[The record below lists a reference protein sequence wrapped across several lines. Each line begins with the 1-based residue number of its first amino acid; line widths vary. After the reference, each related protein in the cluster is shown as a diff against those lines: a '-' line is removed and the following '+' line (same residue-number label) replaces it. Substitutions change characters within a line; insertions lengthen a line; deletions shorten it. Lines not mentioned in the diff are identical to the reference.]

1 MFLSLEPVIGSN
13 NGENTLPVVFD
24 TTEDPNLNNLT
35 RSDVNCDKKGTC
47 YDGKFPTKIEVTER
61 LIIKGLFQF
70 RLTAKIRRLQSKLER
85 INHSMEGFM
94 L

>member
-1 MFLSLEPVIGSN
+1 MVVEILIHVFSLEPVIGSN

-47 YDGKFPTKIEVTER
+47 YDG
-61 LIIKGLFQF
+61 
-70 RLTAKIRRLQSKLER
+70 
-85 INHSMEGFM
+85 
-94 L
+94 